1 MSLTNRWVTVATA
14 LGVTAGLIWSP
25 LSVAAGASAAPSTQ
39 ANQTRGWAADQSRW
53 ESAAASYGLTHASD
67 RAALFAAI
75 NTAAGVIAA
84 ADYVSAAGLELEL
97 AADRALYSAG
107 ASASLSAL
115 TTSTTRLTAG
125 VVPVAAAETD
135 QATSAAAQ
143 AAQVAKVTAQA
154 TADAAARRLTPP
166 ARITVTPV
174 ATPAPV
180 VADFKTRAQ
189 TILNG
194 FGDGAIIAVAPSALT
209 LGAYGTCH
217 AKTTRG
223 LPTITIQ
230 TCPES
235 FSERKL
241 YDLLAHEDVHTV
253 TPATV
258 NFPLEQSVPG
268 IPILEEIAD
277 CIAMGSPR
285 FRTDPAPGGYMT
297 SCSAGQLAASLAAI
311 GRTS

>member
-25 LSVAAGASAAPSTQ
+25 LSVAAVASAAPSTQ
-39 ANQTRGWAADQSRW
+39 TDQTRGWAADQSRW
-53 ESAAASYGLTHASD
+53 ESAAASYGLTHTSD
-67 RAALFAAI
+67 RAALLTAI
-75 NTAAGVIAA
+75 NTAAVVIAS
-84 ADYVSAAGLELEL
+84 ADYVSTPGLELEL
-97 AADRALYSAG
+97 AADRALYSTGGG
-107 ASASLSAL
+107 ASISAL
-115 TTSTTRLTAG
+115 TASAASLTAS
-125 VVPVAAAETD
+125 VAPVAAAESY
-135 QATSAAAQ
+135 QATAVAAQ

-166 ARITVTPV
+166 ARITVAPV
-174 ATPAPV
+174 ATPAP
-180 VADFKTRAQ
+180 AIAGFKTRAQ

-194 FGDGAIIAVAPSALT
+194 FGDGAIIAVAPGALT
-209 LGAYGTCH
+209 PGAYDTCH
-217 AKTTRG
+217 AQTTRG

-241 YDLLAHEDVHTV
+241 FDLLAHEDAHTV
-253 TPATV
+253 TPPTV

-277 CIAMGSPR
+277 CTAMGDR
-285 FRTDPAPGGYMT
+285 FHADSAPGGYMS
-297 SCSAGQLAASLAAI
+297 SCTPAQTAASLAAI
-311 GRTS
+311 R

>member
-14 LGVTAGLIWSP
+14 LGVVASLIRSP
-25 LSVAAGASAAPSTQ
+25 LSVAAVASAAPSTQ

-53 ESAAASYGLTHASD
+53 ESAAASFGLTHASD
-67 RAALFAAI
+67 RAALLTAI

-84 ADYVSAAGLELEL
+84 ADYVSTPGLELEL
-97 AADRALYSAG
+97 AADRTLYSAG
-107 ASASLSAL
+107 PSASISAL
-115 TTSTTRLTAG
+115 ITSTTRLTAS

-135 QATSAAAQ
+135 QAAAAMAQ

-166 ARITVTPV
+166 ARITV
-174 ATPAPV
+174 APV
-180 VADFKTRAQ
+180 DTSALGVADFKTRAQ

-194 FGDGAIIAVAPSALT
+194 FGDGAIIAVAPGALIP
-209 LGAYGTCH
+209 GPYGTCH
-217 AKTTRG
+217 ALTTRG
-223 LPTITIQ
+223 SPTITIQ

-241 YDLLAHEDVHTV
+241 YDLLAHENVHTI

-258 NFPLEQSVPG
+258 NFPLDQSVPG

-277 CIAMGSPR
+277 CIAMRSPR

-297 SCSAGQLAASLAAI
+297 ACSTDQLAASLAAI